1 MAKLIDYISITLLFF
16 ALTFVWTSL
25 AFKNLAASLIASTA
39 FSIIAIIT
47 VRKFTHKDGKPYTYD
62 RLEFEFCIQGNKY
75 VIDLLK
81 STIKNAQI
89 ESGENHILLENAILI
104 ANYKFSILSMSDMC
118 QMCNLA
124 KKLER
129 QEVFVLC
136 KGIDRRAFEVA
147 VTRNVKVNQVKTK
160 SVYRFL
166 KKHNALADL
175 KPVKHKFSIKG
186 LFEAIFSRRNFKS
199 YIFSVC
205 VLIFTA
211 FLTPLKPYYLVF
223 ASLSLLFAII
233 CLTPLGNGSL
243 ASPKAFDL
251 LEKQLE
257 TEYVKQ
263 SADNLT
269 HDNKDTRQYAID
281 SESEQQCTRNNE
293 NSQQCTRN
301 NENSRQ
307 RTSDSESAQRT
318 HNSENTQQCANNNEN
333 TFQCTNDKDSEITS
347 NTPTSQ
353 NNDGNIEK
361 DVRHNNDG
369 TPKR

>member
-89 ESGENHILLENAILI
+89 ESGENHILLKNAILI
-104 ANYKFSILSMSDMC
+104 ANYKFSVLSMSDMC

-166 KKHNALADL
+166 KKHNALPDL

-186 LFEAIFSRRNFKS
+186 LFGAIFSRRNFKS
-199 YIFSVC
+199 YIFSAC

-211 FLTPLKPYYLVF
+211 FLTPLKTYYLVF

-263 SADNLT
+263 PADNLT
-269 HDNKDTRQYAID
+269 RDNKDSRQRTSD

-293 NSQQCTRN
+293 NSQQCT
-301 NENSRQ
+301 
-307 RTSDSESAQRT
+307 SDSESAQRT
-318 HNSENTQQCANNNEN
+318 HNNENTQQCANNNEN

>member
-1 MAKLIDYISITLLFF
+1 MLATRFPHLSIYRIQNGKTPLMAKLIDYISITLLFF

-39 FSIIAIIT
+39 FSIITIIT
-47 VRKFTHKDGKPYTYD
+47 VRKFTNKDGKPYTYD

-81 STIKNAQI
+81 STIKNAKI
-89 ESGENHILLENAILI
+89 ESGENYILLENAIII
-104 ANYKFSILSMSDMC
+104 ANYKFSIPSMSDMC

-147 VTRNVKVNQVKTK
+147 VTRNIKVNQVKTK

-166 KKHNALADL
+166 KKHNALPDL

-199 YIFSVC
+199 YIFSAC

-211 FLTPLKPYYLVF
+211 FLTPLKTYYLVF

-263 SADNLT
+263 SADNET
-269 HDNKDTRQYAID
+269 RDNKDAR
-281 SESEQQCTRNNE
+281 QCTIDR
-293 NSQQCTRN
+293 
-301 NENSRQ
+301 
-307 RTSDSESAQRT
+307 ESAQRT
-318 HNSENTQQCANNNEN
+318 SNSKNKQLCSNDNEN
-333 TFQCTNDKDSEITS
+333 TFQCTNDKDSENTS
-347 NTPTSQ
+347 TEPTSQ
-353 NNDGNIEK
+353 YNDGNIEK
-361 DVRHNNDG
+361 DVRHNDDG
-369 TPKR
+369 TPKS